1 MQNIIFSKRNGIL
14 NKFTLEE
21 YAALCGHLELV
32 RMELGEVLY
41 EAGEEAPFVHFPI
54 DGMVFLL
61 HPMKNGPSVEIAL
74 IGCDGALG
82 IARNNQAT
90 LNCAIV
96 AQAGNAY
103 RIRKNYFMEDIER
116 NDRLFDL
123 FVKHT
128 QVLLTQIAQITLC
141 HSSHTIEQQVCRWL
155 LMDSH
160 RIQNQKILVSNP
172 LIAYLLGESVE
183 AVTNTLNNLRNGG
196 LISYKSGQLTILN
209 QKALEKK
216 SCECHVVIK
225 NEIERLLRTPFSPQK
240 IASLDVHHSH
250 S

>member
-96 AQAGNAY
+96 AQS
-103 RIRKNYFMEDIER
+103 RQCLPDPK
-116 NDRLFDL
+116 
-123 FVKHT
+123 K
-128 QVLLTQIAQITLC
+128 LLHGRHRAKRSPFRSVRQTYSGT
-141 HSSHTIEQQVCRWL
+141 SHPNCT
-155 LMDSH
+155 
-160 RIQNQKILVSNP
+160 NNP
-172 LIAYLLGESVE
+172 LS
-183 AVTNTLNNLRNGG
+183 
-196 LISYKSGQLTILN
+196 
-209 QKALEKK
+209 
-216 SCECHVVIK
+216 
-225 NEIERLLRTPFSPQK
+225 
-240 IASLDVHHSH
+240 
-250 S
+250 